1 MAIQIKKSKYIW
13 LNGKFTPW
21 NQAKIHIITHGLH
34 YGSGVFEGIRFYETK
49 KGSAVFRL
57 KDHIKRLHYSAK
69 AIKLHLQYSVK
80 ELCEAVLE
88 LIKKNHLKQ
97 GYIRPLCVYGEGYM
111 GLDPAGAPAIT
122 MLAAWPW
129 GAYLSGEGI
138 RAHISKIRR
147 LTPQQTDMRA
157 KINGHYFNSI
167 LASQEARSKGFQEAI
182 LLDQEGNIAEGPG
195 ENIFIVKNGI
205 LITPPKKFI
214 LPGITRDSIIKIAK
228 NEKIPVKIKKI
239 SPKEL
244 LSADE
249 AFFTG
254 TAAEVSIISE
264 IDGHKMKNPNAEISK
279 KLKGI
284 YQKITIGNYKKF
296 KNWLT
301 YTKPPLKSEIFDS

>member
-1 MAIQIKKSKYIW
+1 MAIQVKKSKYIW
-13 LNGKFTPW
+13 LNGKFIAWDQT
-21 NQAKIHIITHGLH
+21 KIHIITHGLH
-34 YGSGVFEGIRFYETK
+34 YGSGVFEGIRFYEAENGT
-49 KGSAVFRL
+49 AIFRL

-69 AIKLHLQYSVK
+69 TIKLNLKYSVE
-80 ELCEAVLE
+80 ELCIATLE
-88 LIKKNHLKQ
+88 LINKNRLKQ

-111 GLDPAGAPAIT
+111 GLDPTGAPEIVV
-122 MLAAWPW
+122 LAVWPW
-129 GAYLSGEGI
+129 GAYLSEKGI
-138 RAHISKIRR
+138 KAHISKIRR

-195 ENIFIVKNGI
+195 ENIFMVKNGI
-205 LITPPKKFI
+205 LITPPEKFI
-214 LPGITRDSIIKIAK
+214 LPGITRDSILKIAK

-244 LSADE
+244 LNADE

-264 IDGHKMKNPNAEISK
+264 IDGHTMKNPDAEVSK
-279 KLKGI
+279 KLKKI
-284 YQKITIGNYKKF
+284 YQDVTRGKNKKYNKWITTI
-296 KNWLT
+296 L
-301 YTKPPLKSEIFDS
+301 